1 MGGVPFKYGI
11 IFTISEIEGE
21 YFLSMVEVVSKG
33 RFLTLAEVYFA
44 ETPDITVKSKCD
56 VVLYH
61 NRKVLKSKSDEH
73 SIGYTLV
80 TDLSVPEETLW
91 SKIRKNARYDINCSE
106 RDGITFEIFDSQD
119 ILSESFTTK
128 MDLFEKCHDGMYASK
143 GLNFKFNREEII
155 KFAEQNAAVITT
167 ASYQGEPIVWH
178 FYIKDDKHV
187 KFTISCS
194 LFRDS
199 ASKEFIDIIGRA
211 NKALHWHD
219 LKHFKSENII
229 SYDWGGCDWNLENI
243 SGIDNFK
250 LSFGGEKVAYY
261 TEQVLVSLKAKLYT
275 KVMSLCKK
283 KNT

>member
-1 MGGVPFKYGI
+1 
-11 IFTISEIEGE
+11 
-21 YFLSMVEVVSKG
+21 MVEVVNKG

-44 ETPDITVKSKCD
+44 ETPDVTVKSKCD

-61 NRKVLKSKSDEH
+61 NRKVLKKESNEH
-73 SIGYTLV
+73 SIGYTLI
-80 TDLSVPEETLW
+80 TDLSESEESLW
-91 SKIRKNARYDINCSE
+91 GKIRKNARYDINRSE
-106 RDGITFEIFDSQD
+106 RDGITFEIFESKD
-119 ILSESFTTK
+119 IISESFAPK

-143 GLNFKFNREEII
+143 GLNFKFNRAEII
-155 KFAEQNAAVITT
+155 KFAEQNSAVITT

-178 FYIKDDKHV
+178 FYIKDDTHV

-199 ASKEFIDIIGRA
+199 ATKEFVDIIGRA

-219 LKHFKSENII
+219 MKYLKNLGVV
-229 SYDWGGCDWNLENI
+229 SYDWGGCDWHHEELN
-243 SGIDNFK
+243 GIDNFK
-250 LSFGGEKVAYY
+250 LSFGGEKVTYY

-275 KVMSLCKK
+275 KVMALCRK